1 MHALFEI
8 DLPLTLDV
16 VHLPSANKTIFYLVV
31 NSFTTAILCVD
42 PDINVI
48 IRKAQV
54 GILH

>member
-31 NSFTTAILCVD
+31 NSFTTAILCADHVRESND
-42 PDINVI
+42 EFSVEF
-48 IRKAQV
+48 
-54 GILH
+54 